1 MCHVNYLFSNI
12 LFLPSVVLLAEV
24 HEVHTSALVRE
35 VQPHARLTA
44 PPPRPGLPAL
54 QPVRLRHPPLP
65 RSLPL
70 FSQADFSVGSCHCRR
85 RSIPREEEEDVNDD
99 AGLCLLPCSRHLM
112 QEALLCGIFSS
123 RGTTDAV
130 NSAPGE
136 REGGAMML
144 DLSLIRWSV
153 FTASFQPLY

>member
-54 QPVRLRHPPLP
+54 QPVRLRHPP
-65 RSLPL
+65 SLAPSL
-70 FSQADFSVGSCHCRR
+70 FSLRQTFPSAAATAAAAASRARR
-85 RSIPREEEEDVNDD
+85 RR
-99 AGLCLLPCSRHLM
+99 M
-112 QEALLCGIFSS
+112 
-123 RGTTDAV
+123 
-130 NSAPGE
+130 
-136 REGGAMML
+136 
-144 DLSLIRWSV
+144 
-153 FTASFQPLY
+153 